1 MRNKTEVV
9 EQHRALI
16 ARCLLQR
23 LHLFAAVLNAEQ
35 LPGVVQVT
43 TRVVVQAEQLPRL
56 EGKIIARPLPQIG
69 VIAQCVQPVAGKILP
84 VLGIFE
90 APRKI
95 KMLVVRSLVLQ
106 FSRLFTEGRGPVRVF
121 KGVVFQLHHRRA
133 HLRTAGE
140 GGDTQFLRLRRHIR
154 VIGQ

>member
-1 MRNKTEVV
+1 MV

-16 ARCLLQR
+16 ARRLLQR

-35 LPGVVQVT
+35 LPGVVQIT

-69 VIAQCVQPVAGKILP
+69 VIAQCIQPVAGKILP

-106 FSRLFTEGRGPVRVF
+106 FSRLFAEGRGPVRVL
-121 KGVVFQLHHRRA
+121 KV
-133 HLRTAGE
+133 
-140 GGDTQFLRLRRHIR
+140 
-154 VIGQ
+154 